1 MADVFA
7 LVVGEFGPGFIGNG
21 GGARSGSALSHLRLS
36 CCQHSHFDAGMAV
49 MPCRCDSR
57 RRSTHMG
64 TLARPLA
71 SDQECL
77 WLLIGRSRE
86 ASLETE
92 DMVMDGGDEPWNGWD
107 ANAGMHP

>member
-21 GGARSGSALSHLRLS
+21 GGARSGSALS
-36 CCQHSHFDAGMAV
+36 
-49 MPCRCDSR
+49 
-57 RRSTHMG
+57 HMG

-92 DMVMDGGDEPWNGWD
+92 DMVTDGGDEPWNGWD

>member
-1 MADVFA
+1 M
-7 LVVGEFGPGFIGNG
+7 L
-21 GGARSGSALSHLRLS
+21 
-36 CCQHSHFDAGMAV
+36 
-49 MPCRCDSR
+49 CRCDSR
-57 RRSTHMG
+57 QRSTHMG

-92 DMVMDGGDEPWNGWD
+92 DMVLDWLYGAVEWIGCKDWNAPLD
-107 ANAGMHP
+107 R